1 MAVRV
6 KRLGPDDRATLD
18 AFLLEHADSSLFLR
32 SNLLAAGIVDE
43 GRPLQATYAGAFEDD
58 ALVGV
63 AAHCWNGNMLVQAP
77 RRLDEVVRAAVTLSG
92 RTVHGVVG
100 PWAQVCAVRGAL
112 GLADRPAAFE
122 SRDELFALALADLV
136 RPRVLEEPDVRC
148 RTTRDDDMDLIVRW
162 RVAYA
167 IETLHAKPGDPMYD
181 DARADMERHHAAGAA
196 FLLER
201 GGRPVSLTTFN
212 ARLPDVVQIGGVF
225 TPPELRGRGH
235 ARAVVA
241 GQLLAV
247 GGSGVQRAVLFTG
260 LDNLPAQRAYTSIGF
275 RRIGDYGLVRL

>member
-1 MAVRV
+1 MSVLVR
-6 KRLGPDDRATLD
+6 KLGPDDRAMLD

-32 SNLLAAGIVDE
+32 SNLRAGGIVDE
-43 GRPLQATYAGAFEDD
+43 GRPLQATYAGAFEEG

-63 AAHCWNGNMLVQAP
+63 AAHCWNGNMLLQAP
-77 RRLDEVVRAAVTLSG
+77 RCLDDVVRAAVVLSG

-112 GLADRPAAFE
+112 GVADTPPAFE
-122 SRDELFALALADLV
+122 SQDELFAVALADLA
-136 RPRVLEEPDVRC
+136 RPRVLDEPDVRC
-148 RTTRDDDMDLIVRW
+148 RATRDDDMDLLVRW

-167 IETLHAKPGDPMYD
+167 VETLHARPGDPMYD
-181 DARADMERHHAAGAA
+181 EAREDMERHHGSGAA

-201 GGRPVSLTTFN
+201 AGKPVSLSTFN

-225 TPPELRGRGH
+225 TPPELRGRGY

-241 GQLLAV
+241 GQLIAV
-247 GGSGVQRAVLFTG
+247 AGSGVQRAVLFTG
-260 LDNLPAQRAYTSIGF
+260 RDNQAAQRAYSAIGF